1 MTPPKLSCPQSYVIE
16 LIDKQESYSVNFNET
31 RRRINATDVS
41 GPVKITFV
49 PERAVIPIGGF
60 ENVTVYATDS
70 SGNRASCHFQVSVQ
84 ATPCVDWELKPPANG
99 GLKCVPG
106 DKGLQCIAT
115 CKNGFRFTDGAP
127 VKTFTC
133 DVAKHWSP
141 SSVVPDCV
149 SESKF
154 LQFFI
159 LILLHSLNH
168 FLHAYILYFVDT
180 QQANYHVVAAVTYRA
195 NGAVSRSCLPQ
206 YQDLMSQYYMNLN
219 NILTQRCS
227 AVNVNM
233 NVSFVRS
240 VPFLLEENVLKV
252 IIMEQ
257 DSIHC
262 LLYRSF

>member
-1 MTPPKLSCPQSYVIE
+1 M
-16 LIDKQESYSVNFNET
+16 IDKQESYSVNFNET

-84 ATPCVDWELKPPANG
+84 ATPCVDWELKAPANG

-106 DKGLQCIAT
+106 DKGVQCIAT

-127 VKTFTC
+127 VKTFNC
-133 DVAKHWSP
+133 DIAKHWTP

-154 LQFFI
+154 SF
-159 LILLHSLNH
+159 N
-168 FLHAYILYFVDT
+168 FLDI
-180 QQANYHVVAAVTYRA
+180 
-195 NGAVSRSCLPQ
+195 C
-206 YQDLMSQYYMNLN
+206 
-219 NILTQRCS
+219 
-227 AVNVNM
+227 
-233 NVSFVRS
+233 
-240 VPFLLEENVLKV
+240 
-252 IIMEQ
+252 
-257 DSIHC
+257 
-262 LLYRSF
+262 

>member
-99 GLKCVPG
+99 ELKCVPG
-106 DKGLQCIAT
+106 DKGLQCSAT
-115 CKNGFRFTDGAP
+115 CKNGFRFTDGAT
-127 VKTFTC
+127 VKKFTC
-133 DVAKHWSP
+133 DVVKHWSP

-154 LQFFI
+154 LQFFYLNTTFFESFFTCMCIVFCRYTTGELSRGRSSNLQSQWRRFEI
-159 LILLHSLNH
+159 LPAAVSGS
-168 FLHAYILYFVDT
+168 YVSILYE
-180 QQANYHVVAAVTYRA
+180 
-195 NGAVSRSCLPQ
+195 S
-206 YQDLMSQYYMNLN
+206 
-219 NILTQRCS
+219 
-227 AVNVNM
+227 
-233 NVSFVRS
+233 
-240 VPFLLEENVLKV
+240 E
-252 IIMEQ
+252 
-257 DSIHC
+257 
-262 LLYRSF
+262 